1 MANRV
6 TRIVLAL
13 LAAVAFLGACGN
25 DKPDA
30 SSSSTAPESL
40 RASAAE
46 VATGLATI
54 RQLAADIAAAAGTD
68 KAKAASLVEQVEP
81 TWKKIEGTIKANDQ
95 DAYLTF
101 EDAFAALGKAAE
113 EGDSAKAAKASND
126 VSTASSAY
134 LARYPG

>member
-1 MANRV
+1 MANRL
-6 TRIVLAL
+6 TRTVLAL
-13 LAAVAFLGACGN
+13 LGAVALLGACGN
-25 DKPDA
+25 DKPDGSP
-30 SSSSTAPESL
+30 SSAAPENL
-40 RASAAE
+40 RAPAAE
-46 VATGLATI
+46 VATGLETI

-68 KAKAASLVEQVEP
+68 KAKAATLLEQIEP
-81 TWKKIEGTIKANDQ
+81 AWKKIEGTIKANDQ

-113 EGDSAKAAKASND
+113 EGDSAKASKASND